1 MRTILG
7 RLAGALLALVLTSGL
22 AAAQTKIT
30 IAVGGGACLCYLPT
44 VLAKQLGE
52 YDKAGLAVE
61 LVDLKGGSDAL
72 KAVLGGSADVVS
84 GYFDHCVNLA
94 AKKQELTS
102 FVVYD
107 RYPGLVLVVS
117 PSHNAEIKSI
127 KDLAGK
133 KVGVSAPGSSTDF
146 FLKYL
151 LKKNGVDA
159 SGVAVIGVGL
169 GATAVA
175 AMQQGQI
182 DAAVMLDPS
191 VTVLQGSYPDL
202 RILSDTRTQ
211 KDTLDVFGGEYPG
224 GALYSTTAWIA
235 SHEKEAQALTNAIV
249 NTLDLDPLAFG
260 RRYHGENAAGNRRQ
274 EQGALSRRAQEH
286 DPDVFGDRHDGP
298 QGRRRGARG
307 VQREFAR
314 GCEGQYRPQ
323 QDLHQQICRS
333 GEEDDGDEC
342 EISRLDD
349 ASGDSPRH
357 DARSRCAAVVVAV
370 RGGAARR
377 DISAFRR
384 QAGGETAALERPH
397 PARAQSGF
405 QQRPSSR
412 ASYFETDFA
421 SFLAW
426 RDWGFPDP
434 DVFNGFGMGAL
445 RCADGAFV
453 LGEMGRHT
461 ANAGRIYFPSGTP
474 DLDDIS
480 DGTVDIAG
488 SVAREV
494 EEETGL
500 TPADYRA
507 DAHWDCVVSGAAI
520 AMIRILNVDSSG
532 EALRAR
538 IEANLGRQHQPELSA
553 IHLVRGTSDLT
564 AAMPRFVTAF
574 IEKQFS
580 SRSA

>member
-1 MRTILG
+1 MEEFMRKILG
-7 RLAGALLALVLTSGL
+7 RLSGVLLALVLTSGL

-30 IAVGGGACLCYLPT
+30 VAVGGGACLCYLPT

-133 KVGVSAPGSSTDF
+133 KIGVSAPGSSTDF

-249 NTLDLDPLAFG
+249 NTLNWIHSHSA
-260 RRYHGENAAGNRRQ
+260 
-274 EQGALSRRAQEH
+274 
-286 DPDVFGDRHDGP
+286 
-298 QGRRRGARG
+298 
-307 VQREFAR
+307 
-314 GCEGQYRPQ
+314 
-323 QDLHQQICRS
+323 
-333 GEEDDGDEC
+333 EDIMAKMPP
-342 EISRLDD
+342 EIVGKNKELYL
-349 ASGDSPRH
+349 
-357 DARSRCAAVVVAV
+357 
-370 RGGAARR
+370 
-377 DISAFRR
+377 
-384 QAGGETAALERPH
+384 AALKNTIPMY
-397 PARAQSGF
+397 SLTGMM
-405 QQRPSSR
+405 
-412 ASYFETDFA
+412 
-421 SFLAW
+421 
-426 RDWGFPDP
+426 DP
-434 DVFNGFGMGAL
+434 KG
-445 RCADGAFV
+445 
-453 LGEMGRHT
+453 
-461 ANAGRIYFPSGTP
+461 
-474 DLDDIS
+474 
-480 DGTVDIAG
+480 
-488 SVAREV
+488 
-494 EEETGL
+494 
-500 TPADYRA
+500 A
-507 DAHWDCVVSGAAI
+507 DAVLAVFSE
-520 AMIRILNVDSSG
+520 SS
-532 EALRAR
+532 
-538 IEANLGRQHQPELSA
+538 PEVAKAHIDLSK
-553 IHLVRGTSDLT
+553 TFT
-564 AAMPRFVTAF
+564 NRFVEAAKKTTGTNA
-574 IEKQFS
+574 K
-580 SRSA
+580 